1 MKELQSDIL
10 IVILPAKSSSIVILT
25 CEDYLEEFMDHINN
39 GPCQLLKKDPAT
51 EFKAK
56 ALRKSKVL
64 KDNAFID
71 NKTKLTYLKPT
82 ESPAPRFYGQSK
94 MHKPIRCIVS
104 YSDSPLYN
112 LNKYIAKIVK
122 HENGNA
128 KKSVTFFNYIK
139 NVPIKDDGIMA
150 LFEVICLCTNILIID
165 TLNIIKIMLIMII
178 NLKEKWLYL
187 KISFLI

>member
-10 IVILPAKSSSIVILT
+10 IVILPAKSRSIVILN

-39 GPCQLLKKDPAT
+39 GPCQLLKKVPAT

-71 NKTKLTYLKPT
+71 NKTKLTYLKAT
-82 ESPAPRFYGQSK
+82 DSPAPRFYGQSK
-94 MHKPIRCIVS
+94 MHKPIRRIVS

>member
-10 IVILPAKSSSIVILT
+10 IVILPAKSRSIVILN

-82 ESPAPRFYGQSK
+82 DSPAPRFYGHSK
-94 MHKPIRCIVS
+94 MYKPIRLTVS
-104 YSDSPLYN
+104 YSGSPLYS
-112 LNKYIAKIVK
+112 LNKYIAKILKPYVK
-122 HENGNA
+122 QRQEIYHVFQLHQ
-128 KKSVTFFNYIK
+128 KVL
-139 NVPIKDDGIMA
+139 IKDDGIM
-150 LFEVICLCTNILIID
+150 T
-165 TLNIIKIMLIMII
+165 
-178 NLKEKWLYL
+178 
-187 KISFLI
+187 